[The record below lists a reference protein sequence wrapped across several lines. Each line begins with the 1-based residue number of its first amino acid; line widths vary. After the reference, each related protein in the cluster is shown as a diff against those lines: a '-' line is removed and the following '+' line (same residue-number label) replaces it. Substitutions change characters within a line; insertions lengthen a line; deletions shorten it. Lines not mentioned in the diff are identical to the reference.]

1 MRKDLIMASNSDS
14 IYYVLTKIQR
24 HPELVVAERARYTN
38 TLMLVIDDHLKI
50 ADAAFYFPDNRLMVN
65 RLSNDFVAKND
76 NLLEGYFHRVAGG
89 AKSYHNVWVTTSHI
103 TAQQAY
109 LLELSFE

>member
-1 MRKDLIMASNSDS
+1 MASNSDY
-14 IYYVLTKIQR
+14 IYYVLTKIKR
-24 HPELVVAERARYTN
+24 HPELILVERPRYTN
-38 TLMLVIDDHLKI
+38 TLMIVIDDHLKV

-76 NLLEGYFHRVAGG
+76 DLLEDYFHEVAGNE
-89 AKSYHNVWVTTSHI
+89 KSYHNVWVTTSHI
-103 TAQQAY
+103 TAQHAF